1 MVSNKIRKILR
12 KFLCQMSFL
21 NITVCYINVVSFN
34 NYLTDQLDGPARR
47 TSCTDQLDG
56 PAGQTCWTDQLDGP
70 AGRTSWTDQLAD
82 QLDRPAGR
90 TSSFYLKPWPVRIFE
105 DFPFSLYIVA
115 ASESD
120 EGLVLKVLWW
130 GTAASLFGKRPSIF
144 HLLTITDKVLALF
157 CPRDWEGGD
166 SRSQTVHIFIF
177 LISWSRSGLVLNI
190 MFHCRSRFLNELQF
204 WQVWEKIADN
214 SFSSKIVFFTNFCL
228 RYA

>member
-1 MVSNKIRKILR
+1 M
-12 KFLCQMSFL
+12 
-21 NITVCYINVVSFN
+21 
-34 NYLTDQLDGPARR
+34 
-47 TSCTDQLDG
+47 
-56 PAGQTCWTDQLDGP
+56 
-70 AGRTSWTDQLAD
+70 QLATHAIGNMHSWQNV
-82 QLDRPAGR
+82 QLATHATGNTCNWLHMQPATRATGNMCNWQHFQQA
-90 TSSFYLKPWPVRIFE
+90 TTSFYLKPWPVRLFE
-105 DFPFSLYIVA
+105 DWHLSLYIVA

-228 RYA
+228 RHT